1 MNRICTINRCM
12 KLQLHSAHYCP
23 PYGTGTDFSF
33 DLSDLSL
40 WGASSFLLVFS
51 VSISWLRLRPQI
63 LMSSLL
69 KFLFHSGLQARIA
82 FLTVVWT
89 PTDNVC
95 CSPTSKKPWKR
106 QDTRVIK
113 TGDFRDFPGDPV
125 VETPPS
131 NAGYMGSIPGQEI
144 KILHTVGQ
152 QSPSAAV
159 KTQHSQ
165 IQSINQ
171 SINLKKPLNNWGL
184 QPSCGGQILA
194 LPLPTL

>member
-125 VETPPS
+125 VETPS
-131 NAGYMGSIPGQEI
+131 FQCKGQGFNSWSQNSKIPFCC
-144 KILHTVGQ
+144 K
-152 QSPSAAV
+152 
-159 KTQHSQ
+159 
-165 IQSINQ
+165 
-171 SINLKKPLNNWGL
+171 
-184 QPSCGGQILA
+184 A
-194 LPLPTL
+194 LPPLIPTPPK